1 MTRRNPKSPEAGFYA
16 PETKA
21 TIPIRKERRRSRD
34 APGENV
40 LKILPDDVRNM
51 IYKLCKPAPRVIEIY
66 NSSLGSW
73 ESLARRAIPV
83 YLPSNLYEYH
93 STQVARCKVVTVP
106 VLLHINHESR
116 AYSLR
121 FYTVIFT
128 DPIRGQPVY
137 FDLRRDVLEIQGM
150 EAAFVLLGRVPS
162 FTSEQYEFAKGGDM
176 TTAMMKVR
184 NLSVASGAC
193 PDQLLTEPFSGL
205 KEFTN
210 TEYLQTLYLHCRF
223 KTEYDL
229 HCRYSKP
236 RDNLTVK
243 DWDQLYKDKKP
254 KMKFLVTKAPK
265 SMYVFVQAKR

>member
-16 PETKA
+16 PATKA
-21 TIPIRKERRRSRD
+21 TIPIRNQRRRSRD

-40 LKILPDDVRNM
+40 LNILPDDVRKM

-66 NSSLGSW
+66 NSSLGNW
-73 ESLARRAIPV
+73 ENLARRAIPV

-93 STQVARCKVVTVP
+93 STQVARCKGVTVP

-116 AYSLR
+116 AYTLR

-184 NLSVASGAC
+184 NLSVASGAR
-193 PDQLLTEPFSGL
+193 PDQLLT
-205 KEFTN
+205 
-210 TEYLQTLYLHCRF
+210 F

-243 DWDQLYKDKKP
+243 DRDQLYKDKKP
-254 KMKFLVTKAPK
+254 KRKFLVTKAPK
-265 SMYVFVQAKR
+265 SMYVFGQAKR